1 MRRNEIPV
9 PLPFI
14 FNLTSD
20 FCGDRCRAITLR
32 FPPEAEFA
40 QSHDAQPLMI
50 NCEQLRREQR
60 ALSLSSFLSPDWTQT
75 SYYHRVHGSVFM
87 WAVTSSGFLHR
98 AKTATHRSFQQ
109 TESWCGRTQKWN
121 SQTWQLFSLVLRFAA
136 FHWQGSGEM
145 SKVIIINVTITII
158 ITLATVQF
166 EPFVL
171 RAFN

>member
-1 MRRNEIPV
+1 MRRNEIPA

-50 NCEQLRREQR
+50 NCEQLWREQR
-60 ALSLSSFLSPDWTQT
+60 ALSLSFFLSPDWTQT
-75 SYYHRVHGSVFM
+75 LLSPGARQRLCVSRHFKCISTSCKNRDALVIPADWGLGRENPEVELANLTTFLTRVP
-87 WAVTSSGFLHR
+87 LCR
-98 AKTATHRSFQQ
+98 
-109 TESWCGRTQKWN
+109 
-121 SQTWQLFSLVLRFAA
+121 FSLTGQRK
-136 FHWQGSGEM
+136 M
-145 SKVIIINVTITII
+145 SKVIIITVTITIT